1 MRASAPLS
9 KTNFDM
15 KNIFLGLIGFLILAA
30 AALAFKPSS
39 AVSLDES
46 GLTSTDNVLAQ
57 FKEADGVRT
66 VFADGSEYFAGN
78 DRTFYEYT
86 WALDTLSNANNDTLT
101 LPSSLAISVMY
112 SDFEYQYSI
121 VRTSISGTAN
131 VALKIEQS
139 NYPNNTAPGNTA
151 WASLATG
158 SGTGAT
164 VEYLTGDCTAMR
176 LRYIVDGTGTQSTS
190 YRLRAIFKK
199 KV

>member
-1 MRASAPLS
+1 MAV
-9 KTNFDM
+9 
-15 KNIFLGLIGFLILAA
+15 
-30 AALAFKPSS
+30 AALSFKSS
-39 AVSLDES
+39 DAVTLDDA
-46 GLTSTDNVLAQ
+46 GLKSAENVVAS
-57 FKEADGVRT
+57 FKEGNGVRT

-86 WALDTLSNANNDTLT
+86 WALDTIANANNDTLT

-121 VRTSISGTAN
+121 VRTSISGTIN
-131 VALKIEQS
+131 LALKIEQS
-139 NYPNNTAPGNTA
+139 NYANNTAPGNTA

-176 LRYIVDGTGTQSTS
+176 LRYIVDGTGTQSSS

-199 KV
+199 KS